1 MRKVKLNCN
10 IGCNSED
17 AYDTE
22 LEKIRGIKESGYIP
36 DIGDQGRV
44 PSRCSQVESNP
55 TSNLMI
61 GPFDMYKELPT
72 MKLSKGNVNVSVN
85 TDAKG
90 VFSTSLYTEY
100 SLLALA
106 MQKDGK
112 DWNTIETIITGLISN
127 SREQRF
133 RKVKLTMPIC

>member
-1 MRKVKLNCN
+1 MKMFSERKYK
-10 IGCNSED
+10 
-17 AYDTE
+17 
-22 LEKIRGIKESGYIP
+22 
-36 DIGDQGRV
+36 
-44 PSRCSQVESNP
+44 VESNP

-106 MQKDGK
+106 MQKNGK
-112 DWNTIETIITGLISN
+112 DWNTIETRIKGLIAN
-127 SREQRF
+127 SRGQRF
-133 RKVKLTMPIC
+133 GEVKLKVPIG

>member
-1 MRKVKLNCN
+1 MQTRHKKEVIKKIEEVRAEMMKLFASRKYR
-10 IGCNSED
+10 I
-17 AYDTE
+17 
-22 LEKIRGIKESGYIP
+22 
-36 DIGDQGRV
+36 
-44 PSRCSQVESNP
+44 ESNP

-72 MKLSKGNVNVSVN
+72 LQFYKKNIDVSVN

-106 MQKDGK
+106 MQKDDK
-112 DWNTIETIITGLISN
+112 DWNTEIKPKIKKLMNN
-127 SREQRF
+127 SRGQRF
-133 RKVKLTMPIC
+133 GKVRLNVPMW